1 MTKQTTKLETIVTLP
16 TLALSQLFDG
26 GEHSTAVSRNDVKE
40 IARCPKTGLWLIQ
53 AFPAWIKGRA
63 NSFLLTLT
71 NDDID
76 DAIKDM
82 IWANLP
88 TLKPSATWFITF
100 LEFQRSKLDKAD
112 QAEFDNSVFGSVLL
126 GTLDEKSQKRTKVSG
141 AQLRWV
147 QGFFGKLADDL
158 VNLGEIDSDNLE
170 TWFNVFADYATLAE
184 SQLQVASDLSQ
195 ALKSWDRVNNPEGS
209 ASRVDDETSAQLQV
223 IWTATVEP
231 AIKDMLTQVNRNFG
245 HVNYALREFM
255 PVTKNAL
262 GFPNKRTGANMPPK
276 KSEKNAPEQITS
288 ADVESVE
295 GEASEMVEGEQN

>member
-1 MTKQTTKLETIVTLP
+1 MTKTQTQTKLETTTTLP
-16 TLALSQLFDG
+16 TLALAELFDG

-40 IARCPKTGLWLIQ
+40 LSKCSKTGLWLIQ
-53 AFPAWIKGRA
+53 AFPAWIHGRA
-63 NSFLLTLT
+63 NSFLQTLT
-71 NDDID
+71 NDDVD

-88 TLKPSATWFITF
+88 TLKPSAQWFVTF

-112 QAEFDNSVFGSVLL
+112 QVEFDNSVYGSVLL
-126 GTLDEKSQKRTKVSG
+126 GTLDSKTGKRTKVSG

-147 QGFFGKLADDL
+147 QGFFGKLSDDL

-195 ALKSWDRVNNPEGS
+195 ALKSWDKVNNPEGS

-223 IWTATVEP
+223 IWTATVES
-231 AIKDMLTQVNRNFG
+231 ALREMLTQVNQNFG
-245 HVNYALREFM
+245 HVNFALREFM
-255 PVTKNAL
+255 PATKNSL
-262 GFPNKRTGANMPPK
+262 GFPNKRTGANMPAK
-276 KSEKNAPEQITS
+276 KNAPEQITS

>member
-1 MTKQTTKLETIVTLP
+1 MTKTQTQTKLETTTTLP
-16 TLALSQLFDG
+16 TLALAELFDG

-40 IARCPKTGLWLIQ
+40 LSKCSKTGLWLIQ
-53 AFPAWIKGRA
+53 AFPAWIHGRA
-63 NSFLLTLT
+63 NSFLQTLT
-71 NDDID
+71 NDDVD

-88 TLKPSATWFITF
+88 TLKPSAQWFVTF

-112 QAEFDNSVFGSVLL
+112 QVEFDNSVYGSVLL
-126 GTLDEKSQKRTKVSG
+126 GTLDSKTGKRTKVSG

-147 QGFFGKLADDL
+147 QGFFGKLSDDL

-195 ALKSWDRVNNPEGS
+195 ALKSWDKVNNPEGS

-223 IWTATVEP
+223 IWTATVES
-231 AIKDMLTQVNRNFG
+231 ALREMLTQVNQNFG
-245 HVNYALREFM
+245 HVNFALREFM
-255 PVTKNAL
+255 PATKNSL

-276 KSEKNAPEQITS
+276 KSAPEQITS